1 MNGESRPMVPV
12 KPLSDS
18 RIAWLWAFG
27 IVVIVL
33 VAGGWNDVPM
43 NDDFSYGRATEAL
56 ARTGRIAFNG
66 WGTPLMLPQMMI
78 GALLVKC
85 FGFSWWLLHLIG
97 FVSAGAYAALV
108 WLLSRACGVPRTPSA
123 WITTVMV
130 SSPFVLSS
138 VPTFLTDLPGAALGL
153 WSLLLLVGA
162 LRDDSRVDR
171 GRLIGA
177 VVVGLI
183 AGMDRQA
190 LWLPFLGALAVLVW
204 MVPAARAIA
213 LLSGIAILAVAVP
226 LVRWFDTFDY
236 TVPVRFDMGLQIIL
250 VFPPVAF
257 RAIYKFL
264 NLVGLFV
271 LPFALPSLRSRGVRW
286 LLMGALGVVAVL
298 PPIHPM
304 GTKGMP
310 LLSDKY
316 MLTYYGQY
324 FTSAGVLV
332 GGVDGFTRKPAV
344 MEPVLIGALI
354 FAGAA
359 GLVVGGYLFLDWWER
374 VFSRRTVV
382 GSRSS
387 VILSLLAVYAAIQ
400 VVAFVPWLA
409 QMNMFDRYLIP
420 LLPCLLIFHA
430 AQVQGTGKRQ
440 WVPAAVFGIVYG
452 LYGVASSYDYFQHTR
467 ARQSLYA
474 QLRADGVPAREIDG
488 GFEFNANTQVV
499 EGHHTNNP
507 AIARPAGAYN
517 PDATGSYLAYLPEMF
532 PVMDARWRLSTS
544 PGFGVVE
551 EPAVHVRR
559 WWSPLPPFQHTMGAY
574 KILRTD

>member
-1 MNGESRPMVPV
+1 MNGESRPV
-12 KPLSDS
+12 KVLKALSDS
-18 RIAWLWAFG
+18 HIAWLWG
-27 IVVIVL
+27 VGVVLFVL
-33 VAGGWNDVPM
+33 LAGGWNDVPM

-56 ARTGRIAFNG
+56 ARTGRITFNG
-66 WGTPLMLPQMMI
+66 WGTPLMLPQMAV

-108 WLLSRACGVPRTPSA
+108 WLLSRGCGVGRLPSTL
-123 WITTVMV
+123 ITTVMV
-130 SSPFVLSS
+130 GSPFVLGS

-153 WSLLLLVGA
+153 WSLVLLFGA
-162 LRDDSRVDR
+162 LRDNTRVDR
-171 GRLIGA
+171 RRLLAA
-177 VVVGLI
+177 VAVGMV

-190 LWLPFLGALAVLVW
+190 LWLPFLGALAVVGW
-204 MVPAARAIA
+204 MVPSARLTA
-213 LLSGIAILAVAVP
+213 LISSLAILAVAVP

-250 VFPPVAF
+250 AIPPVAF

-264 NLVGLFV
+264 NMVGLFA
-271 LPFALPSLRSRGVRW
+271 LPFALPSLRGRTIRW
-286 LLMGALGVVAVL
+286 LLVGALAVVALL
-298 PPIHPM
+298 PPVHPM

-324 FTSAGVLV
+324 FTSTGVLV
-332 GGVDGFTRKPAV
+332 GGVDGFVRNPAV
-344 MEPVLIGALI
+344 LPPALI
-354 FAGAA
+354 AVLVFAGAA
-359 GLVVGGYLFLDWWER
+359 GLVTGGYLFLDWWEKTL
-374 VFSRRTVV
+374 SRRTPAHD
-382 GSRSS
+382 RSTVALS
-387 VILSLLAVYAAIQ
+387 VLAVYAAIQ
-400 VVAFVPWLA
+400 VIAFVPWLA

-420 LLPCLLIFHA
+420 LLPCVLVFHA
-430 AQVQGTGKRQ
+430 AQVQATGKRP
-440 WVPAAVFGIVYG
+440 WTLAAVFAGFYA
-452 LYGVASSYDYFQHTR
+452 LYGAASSYDYFQHTR

-474 QLRADGVPAREIDG
+474 QLRAEGIPAREIDG

-507 AIARPAGAYN
+507 AIARPADAYN
-517 PDATGSYLAYLPEMF
+517 PDATGNYLAYLPEMF
-532 PVMDARWRLSTS
+532 PVMDARWRLSTN

-559 WWSPLPPFQHTMGAY
+559 WWSPMPPFQHSMGAY
-574 KILRTD
+574 RILRAD